1 LRGAL
6 QCSRVNKAF
15 EELLQQLVPK
25 AGVIEL
31 FEQTVLDTLGYNS
44 TLHSEQKRNLMAEI
58 TAQNNLITRARGLLF
73 NEGIE
78 VDDFKQMKAD
88 CEGRI
93 TRLEAQLKDI
103 SENAPG

>member
-1 LRGAL
+1 
-6 QCSRVNKAF
+6 
-15 EELLQQLVPK
+15 
-25 AGVIEL
+25 
-31 FEQTVLDTLGYNS
+31 
-44 TLHSEQKRNLMAEI
+44 MAEI

-88 CEGRI
+88 CEGWI

>member
-1 LRGAL
+1 
-6 QCSRVNKAF
+6 
-15 EELLQQLVPK
+15 
-25 AGVIEL
+25 
-31 FEQTVLDTLGYNS
+31 
-44 TLHSEQKRNLMAEI
+44 MAEI